1 MAYVSQE
8 SICKSLLTDANKA
21 KKKGNFNEAEML
33 YLEALERLETAA
45 GPVHPRLAAVLLR
58 LGDFYSTQIRLDD
71 AERIYR
77 RALSIYEHAFGKD
90 NLDVA
95 IALQYLSEILDAQGR
110 NAESAEI
117 RQRSKTILSSR
128 LSGFGGRKTS

>member
-21 KKKGNFNEAEML
+21 KKKGNLEQAEAL
-33 YLEALERLETAA
+33 YLEALERLEAAA

-58 LGDFYSTQIRLDD
+58 LGDFYSKSIRFDD

-77 RALSIYEHAFGKD
+77 RALSIYEHAFGAD

-95 IALQYLSEILDAQGR
+95 IALQYLAEVLDAQGR
-110 NAESAEI
+110 HPESAEI
-117 RQRSKTILSSR
+117 RQRSKKILSSR
-128 LSGFGGRKTS
+128 LTGFGTAKGS

>member
-21 KKKGNFNEAEML
+21 KKKGNFEQAEAL
-33 YLEALERLETAA
+33 YLEALERLESAA

-58 LGDFYSTQIRLDD
+58 LGDFYNTCVRYGD

-77 RALSIYEHAFGKD
+77 RALSIYEHAFGKN

-95 IALQYLSEILDAQGR
+95 IALQYLSEVLDAQGR
-110 NAESAEI
+110 HEEADEI
-117 RQRSKTILSSR
+117 RQRSKEILSTR
-128 LSGFGGRKTS
+128 LGSLGRAGS

>member
-21 KKKGNFNEAEML
+21 KKKGNFGEAETL
-33 YLEALERLETAA
+33 YLEALERLENAA

-58 LGDFYSTQIRLDD
+58 LGDFYSAQIRLDD

-95 IALQYLSEILDAQGR
+95 IALQYLSEVLDAQGR
-110 NAESAEI
+110 SSESAEI

-128 LSGFGGRKTS
+128 LSGFGGRNPS